1 MSNIFYK
8 TPQNLDDMH
17 DMLVPFV
24 LGEIRDEVYPETYR
38 SVEENLNMF
47 FWTLKMQGYQLIQP

>member
-1 MSNIFYK
+1 
-8 TPQNLDDMH
+8 MH

-47 FWTLKMQGYQLIQP
+47 FWALKMQGYQLIQS